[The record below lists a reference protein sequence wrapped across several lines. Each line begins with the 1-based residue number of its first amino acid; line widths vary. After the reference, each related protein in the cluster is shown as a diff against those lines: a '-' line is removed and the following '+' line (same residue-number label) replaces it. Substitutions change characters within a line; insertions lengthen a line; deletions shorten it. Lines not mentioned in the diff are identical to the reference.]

1 MGVGWWG
8 YPLRDEEWGCGSM
21 RQGGMGCGTIRG
33 WTRRGIKSILKNNN
47 NYNSSKMMSLQFR
60 LNIAFAFPALIILC

>member
-1 MGVGWWG
+1 VGWEKAGDILLEMGVG
-8 YPLRDEEWGCGSM
+8 R
-21 RQGGMGCGTIRG
+21 GGMVCVIVRG